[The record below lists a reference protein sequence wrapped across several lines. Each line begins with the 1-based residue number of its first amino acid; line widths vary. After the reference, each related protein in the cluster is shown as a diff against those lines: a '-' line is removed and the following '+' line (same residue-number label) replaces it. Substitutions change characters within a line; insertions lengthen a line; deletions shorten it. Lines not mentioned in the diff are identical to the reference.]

1 MHEQLNNLIL
11 VYILI
16 LFIKVLNVSS
26 IIKYFLNKLS
36 IIQFLLLLI
45 QEPNNLIHDLMVLV
59 MN

>member
-11 VYILI
+11 VYILK